1 VVGDQGF
8 VVDQDLDA
16 VEELLVVVTVEK
28 RLTPFDLADHFI
40 PVLTMNDAIFSATVM
55 IDQRNRLVRTLIN

>member
-1 VVGDQGF
+1 
-8 VVDQDLDA
+8 LDV

-40 PVLTMNDAIFSATVM
+40 PVLTMKDAIFSATVM